1 MQANNFEDTEAIAR
15 SVASNPVFDLN
26 GDLLDP
32 SFTLYKVF
40 KPYQDHL
47 SHLIFL

>member
-32 SFTLYKVF
+32 SFTLYKVSKGVF
-40 KPYQDHL
+40 TVVK
-47 SHLIFL
+47 